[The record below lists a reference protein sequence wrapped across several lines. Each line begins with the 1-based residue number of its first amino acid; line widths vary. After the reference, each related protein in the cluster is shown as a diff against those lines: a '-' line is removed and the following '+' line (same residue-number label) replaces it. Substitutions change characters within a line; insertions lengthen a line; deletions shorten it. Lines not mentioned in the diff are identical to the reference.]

1 MLFCLYGLSIHLD
14 SYTHT
19 IVYMYIYSNHKQI
32 ATVLYNKVCQSLY
45 PYVILFWRFCALAEY
60 TAQAIDNSLLF
71 LKTIFLH
78 LIINLSPFKYYIQ
91 GMYRNIFSF
100 FLFFFYN
107 YLIFYILLVPRYL
120 WTKLYFFI
128 KKIINIK

>member
-100 FLFFFYN
+100 FFCFFLQLFDLLHITYATILMNKIVLFYKKN
-107 YLIFYILLVPRYL
+107 YQH
-120 WTKLYFFI
+120 
-128 KKIINIK
+128 